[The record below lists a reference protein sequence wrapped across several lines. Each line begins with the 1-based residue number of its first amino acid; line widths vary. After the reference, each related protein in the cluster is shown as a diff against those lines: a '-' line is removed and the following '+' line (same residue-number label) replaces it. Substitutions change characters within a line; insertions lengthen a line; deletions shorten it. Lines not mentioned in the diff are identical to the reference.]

1 MPLAG
6 DVIGNVS
13 AAGDLNTQITL
24 DAAALNVVSGTGS
37 LTVNLAISGN
47 AAALVT
53 AGADLTTQIPLNA
66 AAVAQVLASAN
77 LSGGVSTIKPNPLY
91 TATGLWRDYRVAA

>member
-1 MPLAG
+1 MLS
-6 DVIGNVS
+6 VRIMKSMKIVS
-13 AAGDLNTQITL
+13 SYGPKRTKRTH
-24 DAAALNVVSGTGS
+24 
-37 LTVNLAISGN
+37 